1 VRTAGIVLV
10 RQRPGNGKAIF
21 ITLEDE
27 TGVTNLVLWVRT
39 FETYRRIVMSARL
52 LGVEGVVEKS
62 AEGVVHLMADRLF
75 DRSADL
81 NRLSPDHEP
90 VLQLSGADEF
100 VHPQHPRD
108 LRMLPG
114 SRDFH

>member
-1 VRTAGIVLV
+1 MCV
-10 RQRPGNGKAIF
+10 PIF
-21 ITLEDE
+21 E
-27 TGVTNLVLWVRT
+27 NLVLWVPV
-39 FETYRRIVMSARL
+39 FEAHRRVIMSARL

-62 AEGVVHLMADRLF
+62 AEGVVHLIAERLY
-75 DRSADL
+75 DRSGEL
-81 NRLSPDHEP
+81 NRLSSDHDTT
-90 VLQLSGADEF
+90 VQLSGADEF